1 MRKLTLLIWAGCAG
15 LTGMAYGEAKEVDDA
30 GEWRKL
36 QTSYMIHS
44 GSTAYAEGPTKTDSA
59 LSLHFEGKAAKEV
72 FDQIGPDAKVKCS
85 SEKLDRERSK
95 KGVSCVY
102 TAKLSDPNESHYR
115 CWVGVNLRTGDGD
128 IRVSC

>member
-1 MRKLTLLIWAGCAG
+1 MRKLTFLIWAGCAG
-15 LTGMAYGEAKEVDDA
+15 VSGLAYGEAKDGEGI
-30 GEWRKL
+30 GEWKKL

-44 GSTAYAEGPTKTDSA
+44 GSTAYAEAPSKADSA

-72 FDQIGPDAKVKCS
+72 FDEIGPDAKVKCS

-95 KGVSCVY
+95 KGVSCIY
-102 TAKLSDPNESHYR
+102 TAKLSDPKGSHYT

-128 IRVSC
+128 VRVSC